1 MSPLFLLAL
10 LLWVALTDTSNVS
23 LLFSGFVI
31 SLILDRMFCY
41 QPPWK
46 RLFAFLRRL
55 LPSLGTAYRE
65 AFEIML
71 SLRHE
76 NFYVTEKIPDLSPW
90 KIFMQVFFITLT
102 PKTISVSVEDPEGM
116 LVHRFQEQEG
126 EKNR

>member
-1 MSPLFLLAL
+1 MSPLFVLGL

-23 LLFSGFVI
+23 LVLAGFVV
-31 SLILDRMFCY
+31 SLVLDRMFCFR
-41 QPPWK
+41 PPWK

-55 LPSLGTAYRE
+55 LPALGRSYRE

-90 KIFMQVFFITLT
+90 KIFMQVFFVTLT
-102 PKTISVSVEDPEGM
+102 PKTISVSVDDRGEM
-116 LVHRFQEQEG
+116 LVHRFQEQG
-126 EKNR
+126 EEESK

>member
-1 MSPLFLLAL
+1 MSPLFVLAL

-71 SLRHE
+71 SLRHD

-102 PKTISVSVEDPEGM
+102 PKTISVSVDDPEGM
-116 LVHRFQEQEG
+116 LVHRFQEKEG
-126 EKNR
+126 EQKR

>member
-1 MSPLFLLAL
+1 MSPLFVLAL
-10 LLWVALTDTSNVS
+10 ILWAALTDSSNIS
-23 LLFSGFVI
+23 LLIAGFVV

-41 QPPWK
+41 QPSWK

-55 LPSLGTAYRE
+55 LPALGRSYKE

-90 KIFMQVFFITLT
+90 KIFMQVFFVTLT
-102 PKTISVSVEDPEGM
+102 PKTISVSVDDRGEM
-116 LVHRFQEQEG
+116 LVHRFQEQG
-126 EKNR
+126 EEESK